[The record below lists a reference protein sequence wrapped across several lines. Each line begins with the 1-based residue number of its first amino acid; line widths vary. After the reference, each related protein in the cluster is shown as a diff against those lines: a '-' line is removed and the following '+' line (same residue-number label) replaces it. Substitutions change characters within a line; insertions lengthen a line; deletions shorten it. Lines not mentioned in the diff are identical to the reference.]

1 MVDILMNMEEDVT
14 LLTCKEC
21 AIELYEELVKRGCQF
36 LQDKIRV
43 YKEIDR
49 AGDVIE
55 ITKLISECK
64 EDDAFFVFGMID
76 EKNLFDRTV
85 IIDSCVEELIDLA
98 EIPEESEIVIVQEEE
113 EEEDTLLDFIARML
127 GDSDEDEYD
136 EYEECEY
143 HICDECLAID
153 EILDNEDLT
162 FEQALREAYR
172 CGREAAL
179 IEIQEE
185 IEFKLFE

>member
-1 MVDILMNMEEDVT
+1 M
-14 LLTCKEC
+14 
-21 AIELYEELVKRGCQF
+21 
-36 LQDKIRV
+36 
-43 YKEIDR
+43 
-49 AGDVIE
+49 
-55 ITKLISECK
+55 
-64 EDDAFFVFGMID
+64 
-76 EKNLFDRTV
+76 KNV

-113 EEEDTLLDFIARML
+113 EEDALLDFIARML